1 MKKEILTE
9 KHNSWKGF
17 CLQLSNI
24 MYENNKGECSGDFTE
39 TIKIIKKLYNV
50 NIDVD
55 NTIKYLKDNGCKCD
69 CDIIKNYDI
78 FPIWEYMNVGERQ
91 KILES
96 YGL

>member
-17 CLQLSNI
+17 CLQLSDI

-55 NTIKYLKDNGCKCD
+55 ND